1 MKNKIC
7 LLGLLV
13 GMSFSA
19 RASLYQFGTLNG
31 DPAIGTI
38 ADNSSI
44 GLSSSYTIS
53 SEGASLSGMTLTFVL
68 QGGTSS
74 DLTGYLRLGD
84 TTGSPSFDLSTL
96 IHSQTLS
103 AGSPNTYTISFTDSG
118 FQSTFNGLNPNDTW
132 TLYFA
137 DLSAGDQ
144 TTFNGWS
151 LNITAVPEPVNVAL
165 GVFGGVGVLSLIR
178 RRFKPNV
185 RTSDPS

>member
-1 MKNKIC
+1 MKIKIC

-19 RASLYQFGTLNG
+19 RASLYQFGTLNS

-84 TTGSPSFDLSTL
+84 TTGSPSYDLSTL
-96 IHSQTLS
+96 IHSQTLGS
-103 AGSPNTYTISFTDSG
+103 SPNTYTISFTDSG

-165 GVFGGVGVLSLIR
+165 GIFGVGLVGFGLKR
-178 RRFKPNV
+178 WRANQK
-185 RTSDPS
+185 RTLAE